1 MPKRLRPLEDLR
13 AFQRR
18 EDRRLVL
25 VVMAFLVIVG
35 GVAIGIVYGWSN
47 AAAGVLCLIG
57 GAAVLGLVWLILLL
71 VERWA
76 NRE

>member
-1 MPKRLRPLEDLR
+1 M
-13 AFQRR
+13 
-18 EDRRLVL
+18 L

-47 AAAGVLCLIG
+47 AAAGALCLIG

-76 NRE
+76 GRE